1 MSASGAS
8 SAKRSRS
15 MLSTGVPTA
24 SDRTWAISSS
34 AAISSSDKTAVVG
47 ARSAAAR
54 SSYRLVS
61 ATGRRMRG
69 ATTTVPRPRRRT
81 TRPCW
86 TSRWI
91 ACRTVGRLTPSCSAS
106 SSSLSSRS
114 PGALVPAWIAS
125 LRFSAIWK
133 YSGIGLVRSSGGLRL
148 ALVSMGTSVGDAVSG
163 AILSLPPYILLTG
176 HKGGFMFSFDS
187 AASPHGGSMTYRI
200 KGAIALLGAA
210 LLVAACSSSPSS
222 SSSATGS
229 HSSGSGSSAASS
241 SGGCPYTFALIT
253 HGDNGSFWSVVY
265 KGAKNAAADLGCKLS
280 EVYGSQQQG
289 QAQPDDNAE
298 NAQIQDAINAHVAGI
313 AVSDHDPSL
322 MNSTIAKAG
331 AAGIP
336 VITLN
341 AGCDPTDLAAS
352 NALTC
357 FGQTE
362 SLAGTVAGAKFK
374 SQGATNVLCVIHQ
387 SGQNLLDRCNGIAQG
402 LGVGTTCST
411 KAAPAHGPA
420 CTEIILSTPNAA
432 SNPPQAIGQ
441 VTAYLQA
448 HPGITAVMTLNPAI
462 SDALVT
468 AHPSGVKIGTFDL
481 DSTVVSDLKA
491 GTLDFAIDQQQ
502 YLQGYL
508 PIVSLYLYKKHEG
521 NTVGPATVVPTGPLV
536 VTGSNVST
544 VQAAIAAGDD

>member
-1 MSASGAS
+1 
-8 SAKRSRS
+8 
-15 MLSTGVPTA
+15 
-24 SDRTWAISSS
+24 
-34 AAISSSDKTAVVG
+34 
-47 ARSAAAR
+47 
-54 SSYRLVS
+54 
-61 ATGRRMRG
+61 
-69 ATTTVPRPRRRT
+69 
-81 TRPCW
+81 
-86 TSRWI
+86 
-91 ACRTVGRLTPSCSAS
+91 
-106 SSSLSSRS
+106 
-114 PGALVPAWIAS
+114 
-125 LRFSAIWK
+125 
-133 YSGIGLVRSSGGLRL
+133 
-148 ALVSMGTSVGDAVSG
+148 
-163 AILSLPPYILLTG
+163 
-176 HKGGFMFSFDS
+176 
-187 AASPHGGSMTYRI
+187 MTYRI

-210 LLVAACSSSPSS
+210 LLVAACSSNPPSS
-222 SSSATGS
+222 TSSSGS

-241 SGGCPYTFALIT
+241 SGGCPYTFAVIT

-322 MNSTIAKAG
+322 MNPTIAKAE

-341 AGCDPTDLAAS
+341 AGCDPADLAAS
-352 NALTC
+352 HALTC
-357 FGQTE
+357 FGQPE
-362 SLAGTVAGAKFK
+362 SLAGEVAGAKFK

-420 CTEIILSTPNAA
+420 CTEVILSTPNAA
-432 SNPPQAIGQ
+432 SNPQQAIGQ

-448 HPGITAVMTLNPAI
+448 HPGINAVMTLNSAI

-508 PIVSLYLYKKHEG
+508 PIVSLYLFKKHEG